1 MAIGDHINDIDMFNA
16 VGYKVAMG
24 NAWDELKEQADFV
37 TKTND
42 DDGVKYALEHIEK
55 EFL

>member
-1 MAIGDHINDIDMFNA
+1 MFNA
-16 VGYKVAMG
+16 VGYKIAMG
-24 NAWDELKEQADFV
+24 NAWDELKEKANFV

-42 DDGVKYALEHIEK
+42 EDGVKYALEHIEK